1 MAEDARRGIA
11 DPKSVR
17 RLEYWRPIV
26 ERDKAAWA
34 PERDKMD
41 QREALFAGTKKMQ
54 PIIEAEV
61 PKADSLVC
69 YHVRNVVAEN
79 IESMVDS
86 RVPRPKVKAL
96 NPNDEKLA
104 RTLEQLVSFWAERH
118 HVKVLNDQAERMG
131 PVQGGLFWL
140 VEWDDSIKT
149 PDGPG
154 DVKLSIIHPKQT
166 IPQAGVYGGVEDM
179 DHICV
184 LTPMTV
190 HNVWQRYGVDV
201 SQIAE
206 EDAGARGREE
216 QTAAEAEIVTVYQLF
231 YRNGRGGIG
240 NLAWTGDV
248 ILCDREDYQARRV
261 LRCKRCGAV
270 ASYTQEIDKERREEL
285 KTAGQLDDSPRRCT
299 WCEGTEFE
307 EAEIDEEYIMPGQ
320 KSVYMSN
327 EGNEIFLEPALA
339 YTDPHTGKLTIEPR
353 GKIPYYVPNL
363 FPVKIQKNI
372 SVFGKLL
379 GESDVDK
386 MADAQN
392 LVKHLDKAVIDR
404 LLKAGTITVLPTDVK
419 LTLDQEQGRVYRCDD
434 PSKLNMIKTINLS
447 GEIGAELELEARA
460 YEEAR
465 QATGVT
471 DSMQGRRDATATSAK
486 AKEFSAAKAEGRM
499 ESRRVMKQ
507 ETWAQIYEMVAK
519 FYLAYAD
526 EGRRVRVEKPTG
538 EVEFVEFD
546 RKAYLKQ
553 DDKGNLYYEDGF
565 IFSCDN
571 ATSIGE
577 SREAMWQEINAAF
590 GAGTLG
596 KPQELS
602 TLILYWGLMEEQAF
616 PGADNIKKKLEE
628 RQTQQMQAAAQQPP
642 VMPGGTPTGG
652 GPVEAMGGGMPM

>member
-1 MAEDARRGIA
+1 MAETRKGITEA
-11 DPKSVR
+11 GSVR
-17 RLEYWRPIV
+17 RLEYWRNIV

-34 PERDKMD
+34 SERDKMD
-41 QREALFAGTKKMQ
+41 HREALFAGTKDMD
-54 PIIEAEV
+54 PIIEAEA
-61 PKADSLVC
+61 KDKGNLKC

-104 RTLEQLVSFWAERH
+104 RTLEQLVTSWAERH
-118 HVKVLNDQAERMG
+118 HVKTLNDQAERMG
-131 PVQGGLFWL
+131 PVQGGVFWL
-140 VEWDDSIKT
+140 VEWDDSIRT

-154 DVKLSIIHPKQT
+154 DAQLSIVHPKQI
-166 IPQAGVYGGVEDM
+166 IPQAGVYGDVEDM

-190 HNVWQRYGVDV
+190 HGVWQRYGVDV
-201 SQIAE
+201 SQVAE

-216 QTAAEAEIVTVYQLF
+216 QVNTEAEIVTVNQLY

-261 LRCKRCGAV
+261 LRCKRCGAS
-270 ASYTQEIDKERREEL
+270 ATYTQAMDKERSEEL
-285 KTAGQLDDSPRRCT
+285 KVAGQLDDKPRRCT
-299 WCEGTEFE
+299 WCQGTEFE
-307 EAEIDEEYIMPGQ
+307 EAELRDEYIMPGQ
-320 KSVYMSN
+320 KSVFMSN
-327 EGNEIFLEPALA
+327 DGTEISLEPAVG
-339 YTDPHTGKLTIEPR
+339 YKDPESGAMRIEMR
-353 GKIPYYVPNL
+353 GKIPYYEPEL
-363 FPVKIQKNI
+363 FPLKIQKNI

-392 LVKHLDKAVIDR
+392 LVKHLDKVIIDR

-419 LTLDQEQGRVYRCDD
+419 ITLDKDQGRVYRADD
-434 PSKLNMIKTINLS
+434 PSKLAMIKTINLD

-486 AKEFSAAKAEGRM
+486 AKEFSASKAEGRM

-507 ETWAQIYEMVAK
+507 EAWARIYEMVAK
-519 FYLAYAD
+519 LFLAYDD
-526 EGRRVRVEKPTG
+526 EGRRVRVEQPTG
-538 EVEFVEFD
+538 EVEYVEFN
-546 RKAYLKQ
+546 RKDFLKQ

-565 IFSCDN
+565 LFTCDS

-577 SREAMWQEINAAF
+577 SREAMWQEINSAF

-596 KPQELS
+596 NPQELS

-628 RQTQQMQAAAQQPP
+628 RQTQQMQAAQQQPP
-642 VMPGGTPTGG
+642 AGPTPGGGG
-652 GPVEAMGGGMPM
+652 DPMAAMGGGAPVM